1 MPDRSFR
8 KHERLL
14 HRPQFKKIMA
24 EGRKQRV
31 EDLCTL
37 FYLPNGLGHNR
48 LGIIAS
54 RKIGNAVARNRAK
67 RKIRE
72 VFRHHKQAGP
82 AGMDIVVVS
91 GRNLVPLPCTKLETK
106 LANTLRRMK

>member
-1 MPDRSFR
+1 MQDRSFR
-8 KHERLL
+8 KQDRLL
-14 HRPQFKKIMA
+14 RRPQFQKVMA

-37 FYLPNGLGHNR
+37 FYLPNGLGHHR

-72 VFRHHKQAGP
+72 VFRHHKQAGQP
-82 AGMDIVVVS
+82 GMDIVVIS
-91 GRNLVPLPCTKLETK
+91 GKNLVPLPSSVLEAKLVKTFRK
-106 LANTLRRMK
+106 MK

>member
-1 MPDRSFR
+1 MQDRSFR
-8 KHERLL
+8 KQDRLL
-14 HRPQFKKIMA
+14 RRPQFKKVMA

-37 FYLPNGLGHNR
+37 FYLPNGLGRHR

-54 RKIGNAVARNRAK
+54 RKIGGAVDRNRAK

-72 VFRHHKQAGP
+72 VFRHHKQPGKTS
-82 AGMDIVVVS
+82 MDIVVIS
-91 GRNLVPLPCTKLETK
+91 GKKLVPLPSPVLEAKLVRIFRK
-106 LANTLRRMK
+106 MK